1 MSYIFITGVSS
12 GIGLHATQFL
22 IEKGYTIFGSVR
34 KKEDA
39 MHLSEQLGDAFIP
52 ILMDVTKED
61 SIQQAFEFIKNKLE
75 GKSLDALI
83 NNAGIAAF
91 GPILHLP
98 MEKVRQQFDV
108 NVIGL
113 IQVTQTFLPLLGAS
127 KNFEGQAGRIIN
139 ISSVSG
145 RISSPF
151 LAVYSASKF
160 AVEALSDGLRRELSI
175 YNIPSISIQPGPIKT
190 NIWNKTRGQE
200 EPYLDTDY
208 GDILKDMNDELG
220 KIEGG
225 ALAPER
231 VSQTIYK
238 ALTSSRPKAHY
249 MVVKNAGFMRLVA
262 NLAPA
267 TFLDKVTT
275 KRFKK

>member
-1 MSYIFITGVSS
+1 MSNLFITGVSS

-22 IEKGYTIFGSVR
+22 LKKGYKVFGSIR
-34 KKEDA
+34 KKQDA
-39 MHLSEQLGDAFIP
+39 VRMSKQLGDAFIP
-52 ILMDVTKED
+52 VLMDVTKED
-61 SIQQAFEFIKNKLE
+61 SIQQAFEFIQNKLA

-127 KNFEGQAGRIIN
+127 KDFKGKPGRIIN

-145 RISSPF
+145 RISTPF

-225 ALAPER
+225 ALPPEK

-238 ALTSSRPKAHY
+238 ALTSRRPKAHY
-249 MVVKNAGFMRLVA
+249 MVAKNAGFMRLIA

-267 TFLDKVTT
+267 SLLDKETT